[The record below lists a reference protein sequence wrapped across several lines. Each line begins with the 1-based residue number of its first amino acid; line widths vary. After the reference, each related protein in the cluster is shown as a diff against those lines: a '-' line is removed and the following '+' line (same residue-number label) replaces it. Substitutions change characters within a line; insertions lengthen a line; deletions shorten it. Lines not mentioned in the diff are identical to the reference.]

1 MRPSEI
7 RFTHDSIQSSF
18 RDGRSITE
26 TFREILLQNL
36 VIEDLPLMELM
47 EYGSEWFVVRGNR
60 RLFMFQELEKRG
72 YLQEV
77 KVHLKTFD
85 PVIFQSQYTSTNKG
99 KSVRIR
105 GYGQNIA
112 VSEEL
117 DQIWSEYMS
126 RKFSIML
133 RTLGICSF
141 HIVGFLLSLGKVKN
155 CRYQFM
161 HTCSTSYIIMYY
173 YIYMYFQRYQIYYGL
188 LIPMLST

>member
-1 MRPSEI
+1 MDMRPSEI

-18 RDGRSITE
+18 RDGRSIPE

-47 EYGSEWFVVRGNR
+47 EYEFQSDWFVVRGNR

-72 YLQEV
+72 FMQKV

-85 PVIFQSQYTSTNKG
+85 PVIFQSQYTFTNKG
-99 KSVRIR
+99 ESVRIR

-126 RKFSIML
+126 P
-133 RTLGICSF
+133 
-141 HIVGFLLSLGKVKN
+141 
-155 CRYQFM
+155 
-161 HTCSTSYIIMYY
+161 TCTMS
-173 YIYMYFQRYQIYYGL
+173 
-188 LIPMLST
+188 